1 MSSARITA
9 IRRLELFQSLP
20 ESGLVRLTSNAVTLN
35 LPRAADLFEQG
46 EEPEFLHVL
55 LEGGVQLLGG
65 ASDGRETVVEVVR
78 PVDCFILAAVL
89 SNEPYLMTAR
99 TLEPTRVLLIP
110 ATELRQQLAEDP
122 QLALTLL
129 ATLSKQYR
137 DMVRNI
143 KNLKLRTAVQRLGCY
158 LVSEFGNAAAG
169 TEVRLP
175 IDKKLLA
182 SHLGMTPETLS
193 RAFNAL
199 RSHGATV
206 HGGSV
211 TLTDPAA
218 LRALC
223 QPDDLIDIVHPADE
237 PR

>member
-9 IRRLELFQSLP
+9 LRRLELFQSLP
-20 ESGLVRLTSNAVTLN
+20 ESGLARLTRNAITLN

-55 LEGGVQLLGG
+55 LDGGVQLLGG
-65 ASDGRETVVEVVR
+65 ATDGRETVVEVVR

-89 SNEPYLMTAR
+89 SSEPYLMTAR

-169 TEVRLP
+169 TEVRLHV
-175 IDKKLLA
+175 DKKLLA

-206 HGGSV
+206 HGGRV

-223 QPDDLIDIVHPADE
+223 QPDSLIDILHPAGE
-237 PR
+237 AQ

>member
-1 MSSARITA
+1 
-9 IRRLELFQSLP
+9 
-20 ESGLVRLTSNAVTLN
+20 
-35 LPRAADLFEQG
+35 
-46 EEPEFLHVL
+46 
-55 LEGGVQLLGG
+55 
-65 ASDGRETVVEVVR
+65 
-78 PVDCFILAAVL
+78 
-89 SNEPYLMTAR
+89 MTAR

-143 KNLKLRTAVQRLGCY
+143 KNLKLRSAVQRLGCY
-158 LVSEFGNAAAG
+158 LVSEFGDAAAG

-175 IDKKLLA
+175 VDKKLLA

-199 RSHGATV
+199 RS
-206 HGGSV
+206 GGSV
-211 TLTDPAA
+211 TLIDPAA

-223 QPDDLIDIVHPADE
+223 QPDNLIDILHPADE
-237 PR
+237 AQ